1 MRCQGCH
8 ANFNKFEGPTHRY
21 MLSSPGCW
29 AAYNEILAKEYSGY
43 ARMHLH
49 RLTVDVYAVQ
59 HPGVNVPAARRSV
72 ALHLSRLCLLLEG
85 GWPID
90 KANDAMRV
98 ISAQKD
104 LCEWLEPPSMLGTLS
119 VLDVLGA
126 VSIEEHNQRVERW
139 ARSVWSAWKEH
150 HGTVKTWCGKL
161 L

>member
-1 MRCQGCH
+1 
-8 ANFNKFEGPTHRY
+8 

-29 AAYNEILAKEYSGY
+29 AAYNELLAKEYSDY
-43 ARMHLH
+43 TRMHLH

-59 HPGVNVPAARRSV
+59 HPGVNVPAAKRSV
-72 ALHLSRLCLLLEG
+72 ALHLSRLCLLFEG
-85 GWPID
+85 GWPIE

-98 ISAQKD
+98 ISAKKD
-104 LCEWLEPPSMLGTLS
+104 LREWLEPPSMLGTLS

-139 ARSVWSAWKEH
+139 AKSVWNAWKEH
-150 HGTVKTWCGKL
+150 HGTVKTWCGEL